1 MQSVPITTGNQKQIK
16 PLMAIQEHLK
26 TFVVHKLDAA
36 VRGEWNGQFDTGDNR
51 LQNSYACTLRYDSAH
66 TMEHF
71 RLC

>member
-36 VRGEWNGQFDTGDNR
+36 VRGE
-51 LQNSYACTLRYDSAH
+51 
-66 TMEHF
+66 
-71 RLC
+71 